1 MSDSEDNVLNLCT
14 KKARMS
20 LVANAD
26 GSGDDQV
33 TQCHVIS
40 NQLGMIFNILL
51 DEEHSMH
58 SLLNQIEGLCVEKKI
73 VKKMGTSEEK

>member
-40 NQLGMIFNILL
+40 NQLGMIYDILL
-51 DEEHSMH
+51 DEEHLMH
-58 SLLNQIEGLCVEKKI
+58 SLLNQRDLCRKKNR
-73 VKKMGTSEEK
+73 KKMGTSEEK

>member
-1 MSDSEDNVLNLCT
+1 MFYPFSSESKNHIIESIKYWREKFSVMWLSRDIKAVNLKMSDSEDNVLNLCT

-33 TQCHVIS
+33 T
-40 NQLGMIFNILL
+40 
-51 DEEHSMH
+51 
-58 SLLNQIEGLCVEKKI
+58 
-73 VKKMGTSEEK
+73 

>member
-40 NQLGMIFNILL
+40 NQLGMIYDILL
-51 DEEHSMH
+51 DEVSRTFDAFFVKP
-58 SLLNQIEGLCVEKKI
+58 EGLV
-73 VKKMGTSEEK
+73 

>member
-40 NQLGMIFNILL
+40 NQLGMIYDILL
-51 DEEHSMH
+51 DEVSRTFDAFFVKPED
-58 SLLNQIEGLCVEKKI
+58 LCRKK
-73 VKKMGTSEEK
+73 KS

>member
-40 NQLGMIFNILL
+40 NQLGMIYDILL
-51 DEEHSMH
+51 DEVSRTFDAFFVKP
-58 SLLNQIEGLCVEKKI
+58 EGPVQKK
-73 VKKMGTSEEK
+73 KS

>member
-40 NQLGMIFNILL
+40 NQLGMIFDILL

-58 SLLNQIEGLCVEKKI
+58 SFLNQRYLCRKKT
-73 VKKMGTSEEK
+73 VKIWVPRRKNNK

>member
-40 NQLGMIFNILL
+40 NQLGMIFDILL
-51 DEEHSMH
+51 DEEPSIH
-58 SLLNQIEGLCVEKKI
+58 SLLNQRDLCKKKI
-73 VKKMGTSEEK
+73 VKKWVPRRKNNK

>member
-1 MSDSEDNVLNLCT
+1 MCLSRDIKAVNLKMSDSEDNVLNLCT

-33 TQCHVIS
+33 T
-40 NQLGMIFNILL
+40 
-51 DEEHSMH
+51 
-58 SLLNQIEGLCVEKKI
+58 
-73 VKKMGTSEEK
+73 